1 MANAAK
7 ILAPRR
13 GSKTTMSTSPGNA
26 IVLAKGE
33 IFIEDDTTN
42 GIFRIKVGDGV
53 TAYASLDYAFSGNS
67 ADIAFDNTESG
78 LTSTNVEDAIK
89 EVAESIGS
97 GSGVCYG
104 TCSTEAS
111 TAAKVVTV
119 SQDQDFELK
128 VGATVA
134 VKFTNT
140 NTASSCTLNVNNTTA
155 KSIYYANAV
164 YTGNDSYVC
173 GEANVYILYMYDG
186 TNWVWIGI
194 SKVMA
199 KDWYGT
205 ESQYSAIVT
214 PDPSITYFVVP
225 DPPVNE

>member
-1 MANAAK
+1 MANAGK
-7 ILAPRR
+7 FLAPRR
-13 GSKTTMSTSPGNA
+13 GSKTTMSTSPGNS

-33 IFIEDDTTN
+33 LFIEDDTTN
-42 GIFRIKVGDGV
+42 GIFRIKIGDGT
-53 TAYASLDYAFSGNS
+53 TAYSSLPYAFSGEA
-67 ADIAFDNTESG
+67 ADIAFDAGNTE
-78 LTSTNVEDAIK
+78 LTSTNVEDAIQ
-89 EVAESIGS
+89 ELAESMGS

-111 TAAKVVTV
+111 TAAKVVTI
-119 SQDQDFELK
+119 SSDQDFELK

-173 GEANVYILYMYDG
+173 GEANVIILYMYDG
-186 TNWVWIGI
+186 TNWVWTGI
-194 SKVMA
+194 DKVMA

-205 ESQYSAIVT
+205 QSQYDAIVT
-214 PDPSITYFVVP
+214 PDTTVNYYIVP